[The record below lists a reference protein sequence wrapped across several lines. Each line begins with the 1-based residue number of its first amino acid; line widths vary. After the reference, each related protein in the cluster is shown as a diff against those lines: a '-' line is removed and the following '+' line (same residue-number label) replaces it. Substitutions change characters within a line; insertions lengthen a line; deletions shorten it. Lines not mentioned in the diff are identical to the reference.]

1 MHQVSNTVFTSK
13 PLSKTL
19 MSIVTSNAVPLLND
33 VKPFKD
39 TWKVEV
45 KVLHSWTQHSTY
57 AGGNSLDFILADKT
71 VSVLLFT
78 LFLCESL
85 YCQKSKPIFIVPNVG
100 C

>member
-13 PLSKTL
+13 SLSKTL

-78 LFLCESL
+78 LFVMRIIIL
-85 YCQKSKPIFIVPNVG
+85 SKV
-100 C
+100 

>member
-13 PLSKTL
+13 SLSKTL

-71 VSVLLFT
+71 ESVLLFT
-78 LFLCESL
+78 LFVMRIIIL
-85 YCQKSKPIFIVPNVG
+85 SKV
-100 C
+100 

>member
-13 PLSKTL
+13 SLSKTL
-19 MSIVTSNAVPLLND
+19 MSIVTSNTVPLLND

-71 VSVLLFT
+71 VSFLLFT
-78 LFLCESL
+78 LFVMRIIIL
-85 YCQKSKPIFIVPNVG
+85 SKV
-100 C
+100 